1 MRPNR
6 SIIAVA
12 IFGLALTPGPA
23 APDSQPLEPAERID
37 RLMAPW
43 ADADSPGAAIAVVR
57 DGAVVF
63 KRGYGSAQLEYGIPI
78 TPATVF
84 HVASVSKQFT
94 AFAVVLLARQGKLSL
109 DDDIRKYVPEV
120 PDLGKKITLR
130 HLIHHTGGL
139 REAGR
144 LLSLAGWRLDD
155 AATLEDVL
163 SVLARQREL
172 NFDPGEEFRYSNTG
186 YVLLAETVAR
196 VSGKSFSEWSAEH
209 IFEPLEMTRSAFHD
223 DYSGLIPQR
232 AYSYDPDGTG
242 SFGRVIPSKAPVGA
256 IGLFTTAEDLVRW
269 LGNFESAKLG
279 GKAATEQMFER
290 GVLNAGTETSY
301 GFGLGH
307 SEHLG
312 LSIVGHDGDTQG
324 FRSIVLSY
332 PSRRFSVVVLS
343 NVRNFDPQGIALQIA
358 GFYLGDETA
367 RAPEPVPANHAEA
380 GPEGPGAP
388 LDDYLGEYLLDG
400 LPVTILRDGDRLMG
414 QVPGQDPV
422 ELTPDGKDAFLLAE
436 NKGRTVFHRDEGGT
450 VVGQTYTT
458 PDLVE
463 LSGKRLKLAV
473 LTTADLA
480 QYAGRY
486 YSSELDTTYAL
497 VVKDDRLVA
506 THLRHGEITLTPART
521 DEFSGDR
528 RFFSSVAF
536 ERDAEG
542 LPKSMLVSTGRMRPL
557 RFARQPDSAIE

>member
-1 MRPNR
+1 M
-6 SIIAVA
+6 
-12 IFGLALTPGPA
+12 ALW
-23 APDSQPLEPAERID
+23 DQ
-37 RLMAPW
+37 
-43 ADADSPGAAIAVVR
+43 ADSPGAAIAVVR
-57 DGAVVF
+57 DGEVVF
-63 KRGYGSAQLEYGIPI
+63 KRGYGSAQLEYGVPI
-78 TPATVF
+78 TPETVF

-109 DDDIRKYVPEV
+109 DDDIRTYIPEV

-130 HLIHHTGGL
+130 HLIHHTSGL
-139 REAGR
+139 REAGS
-144 LLSLAGWRLDD
+144 LLALAGWRFED
-155 AATLEDVL
+155 AVTLEDVL
-163 SVLARQREL
+163 SVVTRQSEL
-172 NFDPGEEFRYSNTG
+172 NFDPGAEFRYSNTG

-196 VSGKSFSEWSAEH
+196 VSGKSFSEWTAEH

-223 DYSGLIPQR
+223 DYSRLIPQR

-242 SFGRVIPSKAPVGA
+242 SFRRVIPSKAPVGA

-312 LSIVGHDGDTQG
+312 LPIVGHDGDTQG
-324 FRSIVLSY
+324 FRAIALSY
-332 PSRRFSVVVLS
+332 PSRHLSVVVLS
-343 NVRNFDPQGIALQIA
+343 NLRSFDPQGTALQIA
-358 GFYLGDETA
+358 GFYLGDETVDA
-367 RAPEPVPANHAEA
+367 VEAAPADQAEA
-380 GPEGPGAP
+380 GPKGPVAP

-422 ELTPDGKDAFLLAE
+422 ELTPDGTDAFLLAE
-436 NKGRTVFHRDEGGT
+436 NKGRVVFHRDEGGA

-458 PDLVE
+458 HDMVE
-463 LSGKRLKLAV
+463 LSGKRLRLAAPS
-473 LTTADLA
+473 TADLA

-486 YSSELDTTYAL
+486 FSSELDTAYTL

-506 THLRHGEITLTPART
+506 THLRHGEIALTPATT

-528 RFFSSVAF
+528 RFFSGVAF

-542 LPKSMLVSTGRMRPL
+542 LPMSMLVSTGRMRPL
-557 RFARQPDSAIE
+557 RFARQPDSADAGAPE